1 MTQRMSGHYIKRRIR
16 FRSSKVV
23 AVTLSTDESENYRN
37 GMGISGRI
45 TVSSF
50 IKMWQFFRR
59 LQTKSG
65 IIRSDDTIPR
75 INFCS
80 KVSNVLYKGAQNQ
93 NVGE

>member
-1 MTQRMSGHYIKRRIR
+1 
-16 FRSSKVV
+16 
-23 AVTLSTDESENYRN
+23 VTLSTDESEHYRN
-37 GMGISGRI
+37 WMGISGRI

-50 IKMWQFFRR
+50 IKMWQFFQR

-75 INFCS
+75 TNFCS